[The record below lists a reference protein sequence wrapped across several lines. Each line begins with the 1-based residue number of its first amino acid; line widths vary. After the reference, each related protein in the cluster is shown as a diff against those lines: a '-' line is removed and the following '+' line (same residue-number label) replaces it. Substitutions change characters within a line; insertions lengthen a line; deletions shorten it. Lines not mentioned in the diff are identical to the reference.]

1 MKSNNEI
8 RPRGRRSGFTLI
20 ELLVVIAIIA
30 ILAAILFPVFAQAR
44 EKARAIACVS
54 NEKQI
59 GLGLIMYTQDSDEI
73 MPMGREYGTSTV
85 TGLAI
90 NTGLPQEL
98 SPYIQKV
105 NNVNGSTYPG
115 GSTVWHCPDDGATPY
130 DDNATGGPALSPNA
144 TLQSYLPVFWGI
156 IGGVTGKLVYQN
168 QPAAWTQDLC
178 LDPASPNY
186 LITATGS
193 SCDVNGEPGR
203 PDNQF
208 QNPSGTIVIAEENW
222 DEAILGENLAGVK
235 RPFQLAPAAGNNFS
249 TGGAYA
255 AEDCVGQQ
263 STAAQ
268 VTAGTDGA
276 NGPCQGTS
284 GALALGPLNGTNGG
298 IHGGRWNYIF
308 DDGHVKAETP
318 AYTNLLPRG
327 NTYGAGG
334 CTVNF
339 PSGYGCSSSSEPQGQ
354 WDIWGQ

>member
-59 GLGLIMYTQDSDEI
+59 GLGLIMYTQDSDEL
-73 MPMGREYGTSTV
+73 MPMSRMYGTSTA
-85 TGLAI
+85 TGQAV

-105 NNVNGSTYPG
+105 NNVNGSTYAG

-130 DDNATGGPALSPNA
+130 DENAATPGLAPNA
-144 TLQSYLPVFWGI
+144 TLQSYLPVYWGT
-156 IGGVTGKLVYQN
+156 IGTTSATSLLNYGQ
-168 QPAAWTQDLC
+168 QPAAWTTDLC
-178 LDPASPNY
+178 LDATSPNY
-186 LITATGS
+186 LHTMAGD
-193 SCDVNGEPGR
+193 SCDVEGTPGR

-208 QNPSGTIVIAEENW
+208 QNPAGTIVIAEENW
-222 DEAILGENLAGVK
+222 DEAILGENIEGIK
-235 RPFQLAPAAGNNFS
+235 RPFELAPAAGNNFS
-249 TGGAYA
+249 AAGAYA
-255 AEDCVGQQ
+255 AQDCVGATSLSQGGG
-263 STAAQ
+263 SNAPCETAA
-268 VTAGTDGA
+268 
-276 NGPCQGTS
+276 
-284 GALALGPLNGTNGG
+284 GALALGPLNGTDGG

-327 NTYGAGG
+327 NTYGVSG

-339 PSGYGCSSSSEPQGQ
+339 PNGLGCSSSSEPQGQ
-354 WDIWGQ
+354 WDVWGQ